1 MSNLS
6 NPNQD
11 AKVEEL
17 RRQEAEDL
25 ARLLAESKYHL
36 PYADLS
42 TISINTDALKII
54 KEADARAAGMAGF
67 KLVGKKVF
75 VLVSAPSNPLVPQII
90 QGIKDKGFV
99 PDLYM
104 GSITSLER
112 AWDRYKEVSYAVET
126 KAGLIGISDEE
137 LQIFMDKTKGI
148 DEIKKL
154 IAETTESEKSQ
165 GVSAV
170 LEIIIAGA
178 LGLKAS
184 DIHIEPEEAGDT
196 RLRFRLDGVLH
207 DISFFNKETYKLI
220 LSRLKLIS
228 GLKLNIKKGAQ
239 DGRFSIVTQK
249 KEIEVRTSALPG
261 PYGESIVMRLLDPD
275 SIAIPLESMGMEPR
289 LLEIVSEVIQKP
301 NGMVLIT
308 GPTGS
313 GKSTTL
319 YAFLK
324 KVNNPGTKII
334 TIEDPIEYH
343 LAGITQTQ
351 VNEDSGYTFMEGLR
365 AALRQDPDIIMVGE
379 IRDTETA
386 KIAINS
392 SLTGHLVFS
401 TLHTNSAAGAIPRMI
416 DLGVNPKVIASALNT
431 MIAQRLVRKLCGA
444 CKQEAV
450 PGEKQQKVIASVMA
464 SLRSKNIQAT
474 DIDVNKIWVA
484 GQGCAECSGLGY
496 KGRIGVFEAILM
508 DAAVEALIDKNPSER
523 EILKAAIPQQLLN
536 MKEDGILKVLKGVTS
551 MDELERVVEV
561 ITTEDY

>member
-1 MSNLS
+1 MSDLS
-6 NPNQD
+6 NKAQD

-17 RRQEAEDL
+17 RKQEAEDL
-25 ARLLAESKYHL
+25 AKMLAESKYHL

-42 TISINTDALKII
+42 TVSINTDALKII

-67 KLVGKKVF
+67 KLVGKKIF
-75 VLVSAPSNPLVPQII
+75 VLVSAPNNPLVPQTIEE
-90 QGIKDKGFV
+90 IKNKGFT
-99 PDLYM
+99 PELYM

-112 AWDRYKEVSYAVET
+112 AWERYKEVSYAVET

-137 LQIFMDKTKGI
+137 LQVFMDKTKGI

-154 IAETTESEKSQ
+154 IAETTESEKSK

-170 LEIIIAGA
+170 LEMIIAGA

-184 DIHIEPEEAGDT
+184 DIHIEPTEDGNT

-207 DISFFNKETYKLI
+207 DISFFNLETYKLI

-275 SIAIPLESMGMEPR
+275 SIAIPLEGMGMEPR
-289 LLEIVSEVIQKP
+289 LLQIVNEVIQKP

-319 YAFLK
+319 YAFLR

-343 LAGITQTQ
+343 LGGITQTQ
-351 VNEDSGYTFMEGLR
+351 VNEDSGYTFLEGLR
-365 AALRQDPDIIMVGE
+365 AALRQDPDIIMIGE

-386 KIAINS
+386 KIAVNS

-431 MIAQRLVRKLCGA
+431 MIAQRLVRKLCHA
-444 CKQEAV
+444 CKKEVA
-450 PGEKQQKVIASVMA
+450 PDEKQKKVIASVMA
-464 SLRSKNIQAT
+464 SLKLKNIQAADV
-474 DIDVNKIWVA
+474 DINKIWIA
-484 GQGCAECSGLGY
+484 GPGCAECSGLSY

-508 DAAVEALIDKNPSER
+508 DAAVEGLVDKNPSER
-523 EILKAAIPQQLLN
+523 EILKASIPQALLN
-536 MKEDGILKVLKGVTS
+536 MKEDGVLKVLHGVTS

-561 ITTEDY
+561 ISIEDY